1 MDLKKQKIFEKISG
15 LKVDRI
21 SGFVV
26 MAFSG
31 FLIVH
36 IVKTLR
42 LGNHLHPGSG
52 YVPFLL
58 AATMFVLGVT
68 IFFKGDLKQTL
79 SSVQWAGYR
88 HVLFIVGSCVF
99 TIFAFERLGYRL
111 TTAVILVVLF
121 GFVER
126 IKIWLV
132 ICLTVGLSLGSFWVF
147 RSLLKVPLPQGIF

>member
-1 MDLKKQKIFEKISG
+1 MNLKKQKLTEKMVNVK
-15 LKVDRI
+15 LDRI

-26 MAFSG
+26 IIFAV
-31 FLIVH
+31 FLIIH
-36 IVKTLR
+36 ILKTLR

-58 AATMFVLGVT
+58 ASSMVVLGAI
-68 IFFKGDLKQTL
+68 IFFKGDLDQTFK
-79 SSVQWAGYR
+79 SIQWTGYK
-88 HVLFIVGSCVF
+88 HVLFLMGCCFF

-111 TTAVILVVLF
+111 TTSIILIVLF

-132 ICLTVGLSLGSFWVF
+132 IILTAGLSLGSFWIF
-147 RSLLKVPLPQGIF
+147 RSILKVPLPQGIF